1 MVPSTFVR
9 SNGKKGGRKAAAPQ
23 RKRQPREE
31 GEEEEISC
39 FSLWKKG
46 SPVFQFRCNLHHPPA
61 RPAAAQMEAAR
72 WRKKDGGE
80 RRDLLEFSARR
91 WKNAA
96 AMGFPM
102 PRQLLPLL
110 TSASPPL
117 LCFGYAFSREERIQ
131 CPLLFL
137 RFSLLRRSVVA
148 ALLEQVQ

>member
-1 MVPSTFVR
+1 M
-9 SNGKKGGRKAAAPQ
+9 GRKEAE
-23 RKRQPREE
+23 KRRPRSAKGSREKKE
-31 GEEEEISC
+31 KEEEEISC

>member
-1 MVPSTFVR
+1 M
-9 SNGKKGGRKAAAPQ
+9 GRKEAE
-23 RKRQPREE
+23 KRRPRSAKGSREKKE
-31 GEEEEISC
+31 KEEEEISC

-61 RPAAAQMEAAR
+61 RPAAHQMEAAS
-72 WRKKDGGE
+72 KVEEEGTGEKENGGE

-110 TSASPPL
+110 TSAPSS
-117 LCFGYAFSREERIQ
+117 C
-131 CPLLFL
+131 
-137 RFSLLRRSVVA
+137 
-148 ALLEQVQ
+148 